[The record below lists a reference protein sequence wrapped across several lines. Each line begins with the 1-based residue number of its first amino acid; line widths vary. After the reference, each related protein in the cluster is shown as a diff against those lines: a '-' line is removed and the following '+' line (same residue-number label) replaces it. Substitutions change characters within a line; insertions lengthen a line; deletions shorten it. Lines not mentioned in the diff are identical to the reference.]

1 MHKTLLTINEE
12 IKHYVANIEQANAH
26 DYSKITELAIR
37 YISDQLQVVKDR
49 FEQDNSITPDEEIFY
64 FKNIKCHL
72 LALIQY
78 YTLVQKIELKKPPL
92 RKKKLKQYYL
102 NTLYKIKKKLRKQ
115 QFFYNYYKANLSQ
128 LDNQFFRRI
137 DHDLFVPAGSFILDI
152 DKRNNTPTV
161 HIFAKVE
168 AFEMVRHYLKKK
180 IKGYAAG
187 NKKKPQAV
195 LPAPV
200 LKWTISK
207 TDLIELI
214 YALHA
219 SGTFN
224 NGKADIKEIAEYFQ
238 QVFNVELG
246 QYNRVFYDIRA
257 RKINKTKLLDS
268 LKENL
273 IKRIKE
279 TDNELFM

>member
-1 MHKTLLTINEE
+1 MNKTLLTINEE
-12 IKHYVANIEQANAH
+12 IKCYVADIEQANAH

-37 YISDQLQVVKDR
+37 YISDRLQVVKHR

-78 YTLVQKIELKKPPL
+78 YTFVQKIELKKPPL
-92 RKKKLKQYYL
+92 RKKKLKHYYL
-102 NTLYKIKKKLRKQ
+102 STLYKIKKKLRKQ

-137 DHDLFVPAGSFILDI
+137 DHDLFLPAGSFILDI
-152 DKRNNTPTV
+152 DQRNNTPTV
-161 HIFAKVE
+161 HIFAQME
-168 AFEMVRHYLKKK
+168 AFEMLRHYLKKK
-180 IKGYAAG
+180 IKGYGAG
-187 NKKKPQAV
+187 SKKKPQAV
-195 LPAPV
+195 LPASV
-200 LKWTISK
+200 LRWTISK

-238 QVFNVELG
+238 KVFNVELG